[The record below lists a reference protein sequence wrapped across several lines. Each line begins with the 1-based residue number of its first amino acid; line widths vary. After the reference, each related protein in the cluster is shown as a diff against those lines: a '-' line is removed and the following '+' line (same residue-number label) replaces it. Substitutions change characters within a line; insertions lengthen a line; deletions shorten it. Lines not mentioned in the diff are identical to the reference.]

1 MSLVTQTITLS
12 GDHHYGRRLPP
23 QALARVLS
31 ATSTVVRQSIS
42 MAFLGR
48 SAPRGPRP
56 HWLTAAADIR
66 FIGHDGDDDS
76 RLAFETPTLGE
87 AAAEL
92 YKQQEF
98 YWSARPDPDYTGFDL
113 FGEVARDI
121 AAHNEDSD
129 RFDKSL
135 LGNLAG
141 FKNVLDGYFREI
153 RLDSRR
159 EDSGAPAIIT
169 PELTLT
175 AQELRATTPLP
186 QQVRVV
192 GTLDMIKVSAQSF
205 GLRLDD
211 GTDVRGVLPSGSVVD
226 VAHHINRRV
235 LVLGQAIYRASGRL
249 LRIDADE
256 IKAAEGES
264 SFWSRIPAAKSRR
277 FDLRQ
282 VIRQQD
288 HKRGAGAILGRWPGD
303 ETDEEIERALRDLS

>member
-23 QALARVLS
+23 QALGRVLS
-31 ATSTVVRQSIS
+31 TTSTVVRQSIS
-42 MAFLGR
+42 MALLGR

-56 HWLTAAADIR
+56 RWLKAAADIR

-76 RLAFETPTLGE
+76 RLVFETPTLGE
-87 AAAEL
+87 AAREL
-92 YKQQEF
+92 YEQQEF
-98 YWSARPDPDYTGFDL
+98 PWSARPDPDDTGFDL
-113 FGEVARDI
+113 LGEAARDI

-129 RFDKSL
+129 RFDMRL

-141 FKNVLDGYFREI
+141 FRTVLDGHFREI

-159 EDSGAPAIIT
+159 GDSVAPAIIN

-175 AQELRATTPLP
+175 AQQLRATTPLP
-186 QQVRVV
+186 QRVRVV

-211 GTDVRGVLPSGSVVD
+211 GTDVRGVLPSVVD
-226 VAHHINRRV
+226 VAHHIDRRV

-256 IKAAEGES
+256 IRAAEGEPS
-264 SFWSRIPAAKSRR
+264 IWSRVPPPRR
-277 FDLRQ
+277 RKFDLAPYRKPQ
-282 VIRQQD
+282 GP
-288 HKRGAGAILGRWPGD
+288 KSGMSAILGRWPGD
-303 ETDEEIERALRDLS
+303 ETDEEIREALERLS